1 MKNGRKKRLISI
13 VIPAYNEEAGLD
25 ELHNRLKKVLDG
37 IDKYSFEVLIVENG
51 SSDKSYQKLL
61 EIHARD
67 KRFKI
72 VQLSKNFNCDGGMSA
87 GLKHCRGDAAILM
100 NADLQDPP
108 EVIPD
113 FIKRWEQGY
122 EIVYGIIKKREG
134 VSIIRK
140 FVSWIFYQMIYS
152 LTNGQIRKNVSDF
165 RLIDK
170 KVYEVINSMPEHN
183 RFLRG
188 MISWTGFRSTGIP
201 FERAGRYK
209 EGGEAKVLSIFQ
221 RAKNIKWFV
230 TNAIFT
236 FSDFPLRLMTSAGAF
251 MSLLSFALVLYF
263 LGGYFIYGT
272 ASPGYVRGHT
282 SLMIVI
288 LFLFGVLFIF
298 LGIIGKY
305 ISKIY
310 DEVKQRPL
318 YIVKNKIGM

>member
-1 MKNGRKKRLISI
+1 MKKVKRLISI
-13 VIPAYNEEAGLD
+13 VIPAYNEEEGLD
-25 ELHNRLKKVLDG
+25 ELYRRLQKVLDG
-37 IDKYSFEVLIVENG
+37 LDKYSFEVIIVENG
-51 SSDKSYQKLL
+51 SRDDTYKKLL
-61 EIHARD
+61 EIHQKD

-72 VQLSKNFNCDGGMSA
+72 VQLSKNFNCDGGISA
-87 GLKHCRGDAAILM
+87 GLKYVRGDAVILM

-108 EVIPD
+108 EIIPE
-113 FIKRWEQGY
+113 FINKWEQGY
-122 EIVYGIIKKREG
+122 EIIYGVIQKRKG
-134 VSIIRK
+134 VSILRK
-140 FVSWIFYQMIYS
+140 MVSWMFYQTIYS
-152 LTNGQIRKNVSDF
+152 LTNGQIKKNVSDF

-188 MISWTGFRSTGIP
+188 MISWTGFKSTGIP
-201 FERAGRYK
+201 FVRAERYK

-236 FSDFPLRLMTSAGAF
+236 FSDFPLKLMTSVGAF
-251 MSLLSFALVLYF
+251 TSFLSFILAMYF
-263 LGGYFIYGT
+263 LGGYLIYGT
-272 ASPGYVRGHT
+272 ASPGYVKGHT
-282 SLMIVI
+282 SLMLVI

-318 YIVKNKIGM
+318 YIVRDKIGV